1 MRWLLC
7 AALLVLVAPLRAQE
21 PAAQEPAAQE
31 PAVAI
36 DDCIARLDPLVD
48 IGFDRIS
55 ARCPD
60 LARTLE
66 QSGIA
71 EWLPQGWKESRNN
84 LSAGS
89 LAELRKVL
97 ERETATRPTA
107 RVPRVEALNDVLA
120 TLGDTRKQNSGV
132 WSRFKKWVRDLME
145 RKESPEG
152 ESWFD
157 HMVSRVG
164 ISAALREI
172 ITYVALGAMVL
183 LALIVVLN
191 ELKAAGLLGR
201 RGADANRKI
210 IPTASLLRPLPKL
223 ADIERAPLI
232 ERPRMLLELI
242 SAKLTALRR
251 LPPASALTVRE
262 LAKSVVLQDAEDRQ
276 RLSQL
281 ALTAERARY
290 AESGVPADALE
301 SAFEQGRAL
310 LKNVETLQAPEPA
323 SGARA

>member
-1 MRWLLC
+1 MRLLLC
-7 AALLVLVAPLRAQE
+7 AALLVLVAPLR
-21 PAAQEPAAQE
+21 AQEPAAQE

-55 ARCPD
+55 VRCPD

-89 LAELRKVL
+89 LAELRRVL
-97 ERETATRPTA
+97 ERETATRPSE

-120 TLGDTRKQNSGV
+120 TLGDTRKQSSGV
-132 WSRFKKWVRDLME
+132 WSRFKRWVRDLME
-145 RKESPEG
+145 RKDRPQN

-164 ISAALREI
+164 ISATLREL
-172 ITYVALGAMVL
+172 ITYVALGAMVV
-183 LALIVVLN
+183 LAVIVVLN

-201 RGADANRKI
+201 RGAGAKHKSLPLN
-210 IPTASLLRPLPKL
+210 ASLRPVPSLGE
-223 ADIERAPLI
+223 IERASLI

-262 LAKSVVLQDAEDRQ
+262 LAKSVVLPDAEDRQ

-290 AESGVPADALE
+290 AESGVPAETLE
-301 SAFEQGRAL
+301 SALEQGREL
-310 LKNVETLQAPEPA
+310 LKNVEVMQAPEPVA
-323 SGARA
+323 GARA